1 MFDFGF
7 WEIAIIAVITLIV
20 VGPERMPS
28 LARKAGVY
36 AGKLNKFVKKI
47 KYDIDEQI
55 KVDELKDQLSFED
68 EKSTLSE
75 TLDDVKASSEDSKQ
89 EIIKASETKP
99 QPKEELE
106 DEVENIDFTREE
118 QIKSGPQK
126 KK

>member
-28 LARKAGVY
+28 LARKAGIY

-75 TLDDVKASSEDSKQ
+75 TLDDVKASSEASKQ
-89 EIIKASETKP
+89 EIIKTSETKL

-106 DEVENIDFTREE
+106 DEVENIDFTLEE
-118 QIKSGPQK
+118 HIKSGPQK